1 MARRVLMPEL
11 EVSMMTLKQKLSGI
25 ALTILVGGTAYAQT
39 APANDPAPG
48 QAPSQTAQ
56 ASADDS
62 SETVSC
68 PTQPTANPP
77 AGCPQAQPVAQ
88 PAPQPA
94 YQPEGEAAG
103 ANWVHDVGVA
113 LSVGGGV
120 DDFAGSMRNTT
131 SLGGSWDAR
140 LSFGTRSYIAGEAS
154 YIGSAQTFNTI
165 ASNHGTLT
173 GNGAQAAL
181 RLNATVDYPIQPFI
195 YGGAAWRHYNLN
207 SSTAALADVAQNSDV
222 FELPVGG
229 GIAAYFENLML
240 DVRGEYRFAW
250 GGSDIAN
257 GSTNNGTGALS
268 RWGVSGNIG
277 YVF

>member
-11 EVSMMTLKQKLSGI
+11 EVSMMTLKEKLSGI

-39 APANDPAPG
+39 APANDPAPD

-56 ASADDS
+56 ASNDDS

-68 PTQPTANPP
+68 PSKPTANAP
-77 AGCPQAQPVAQ
+77 AGCPQPAQAQ

-94 YQPEGEAAG
+94 YEPEGEAAG
-103 ANWVHDVGVA
+103 TSWVKDVGVA

-120 DDFAGSMRNTT
+120 DDFAGSMHNTT
-131 SLGGSWDAR
+131 NIGGSWDAR
-140 LSFGTRSYIAGEAS
+140 LTFGTRQYLAGEVS
-154 YIGSAQTFNTI
+154 YIGSAQTYNTI
-165 ASNHGTLT
+165 ADNHGTLT
-173 GNGAQAAL
+173 GNGAQAVL

-195 YGGAAWRHYNLN
+195 YGGAAWRHYDLTT
-207 SSTAALADVAQNSDV
+207 STAALADVATSADV
-222 FELPVGG
+222 LEVPAGG
-229 GIAAYFENLML
+229 GIAAYFDQLVL

>member
-1 MARRVLMPEL
+1 MARRVLMSEL
-11 EVSMMTLKQKLSGI
+11 EVSMMTLKEKLSGI

-39 APANDPAPG
+39 APANEPAPDP
-48 QAPSQTAQ
+48 APSQTAQ
-56 ASADDS
+56 ASNEDS

-68 PTQPTANPP
+68 PAKPTANAP
-77 AGCPQAQPVAQ
+77 AGCPQPAAQ

-103 ANWVHDVGVA
+103 TNWVHDVGVA

-120 DDFAGSMRNTT
+120 DDFAGSMHNTT
-131 SLGGSWDAR
+131 NIGGSWNAR
-140 LSFGTRSYIAGEAS
+140 LTFGTRSYLAGEVS
-154 YIGSAQTFNTI
+154 YIGSAQTYNTI
-165 ASNHGTLT
+165 ANNSGTLT

-181 RLNATVDYPIQPFI
+181 RLNATTDYPVQPFI
-195 YGGAAWRHYNLN
+195 YGGVAWRHYDLTT
-207 SSTAALADVAQNSDV
+207 STAALADVAQSSDV
-222 FELPVGG
+222 LEVPAGG
-229 GIAAYFENLML
+229 GVAAYFENLMI

-250 GGSDIAN
+250 YGDNLS
-257 GSTNNGTGALS
+257 GSTSGNGTGALS